1 MHNNELQTA
10 IENVIAT
17 SKDWGEVK
25 HRVLAAYGPDSLS
38 FARDMAIMKRGEDF
52 YYSYEY
58 EAYRN
63 NTNSNKNITSQQ
75 GDANE
80 AQRHKIF
87 LSWFNSWQSKNINDR
102 KEKTTVI
109 YDVMQKLGVS
119 CKNNFNKI
127 LFAASACIFIGVYWF
142 YYSPLQYETP
152 KNWQA
157 NYKDNLQL
165 NFYAKTKL
173 VNKTMYL
180 SLVTDSYPSYLDY
193 SSYPFS
199 NQDGYFT
206 VSFAD
211 KDGFEL
217 FKYPIQIKS
226 FTTIVNSE
234 GKKSGLDTQVESEL
248 SLEKY
253 KRFDHFSITW
263 SSLITVVPA
272 APIKKEIEQPK
283 PKNSGNDSV
292 DHCAPSLSKTERLR
306 RLALKGKVRE
316 VGNRE
321 FEGTDPDGAV
331 RSRLRLTWD
340 DKVDQCW

>member
-1 MHNNELQTA
+1 MHNNELQAA

-25 HRVLAAYGPDSLS
+25 HRVLAAYGPDSLA

-63 NTNSNKNITSQQ
+63 KTNSNQNITRQQ

-80 AQRHKIF
+80 AHRHKIF
-87 LSWFNSWQSKNINDR
+87 LSWFNSWQSKKINEQ
-102 KEKTTVI
+102 KENTTVI
-109 YDVMQKLGVS
+109 YDVMHKLRALS
-119 CKNNFNKI
+119 KNNLNKI
-127 LFAASACIFIGVYWF
+127 LFYASACIFIGFYLF

-165 NFYAKTKL
+165 NFHAKTKL

-180 SLVTDSYPSYLDY
+180 SLTTDSYPSYLDY

-206 VSFAD
+206 VSFVD

-217 FKYPIQIKS
+217 FKYPIQIKT

-253 KRFDHFSITW
+253 KRFEHLQITW
-263 SSLITVVPA
+263 SSLITTVPP
-272 APIKKEIEQPK
+272 APIKKEIELK

-292 DHCAPSLSKTERLR
+292 DHCAPSISKSERLR

-316 VGNRE
+316 VGHNE
-321 FEGTDPDGAV
+321 FEGADSDGAV